1 MEKEV
6 AAAKCSWWQAILT
19 LGIAC
24 IKANDA
30 KKQLQTVQR
39 EFKDQLAVSKKLFGK
54 MDYFDGLSAVAATL
68 TAEATGLLEQTK
80 KMQNRLDDAMKELK
94 QDYTDEE
101 IEDNLWDEDFA
112 NEFAER
118 LYISIERVTNVCE
131 ETITDCEERKAR
143 LQKALIWGDL

>member
-1 MEKEV
+1 
-6 AAAKCSWWQAILT
+6 
-19 LGIAC
+19 
-24 IKANDA
+24 
-30 KKQLQTVQR
+30 
-39 EFKDQLAVSKKLFGK
+39 

-80 KMQNRLDDAMKELK
+80 KMQNRLDDAMRELK

-118 LYISIERVTNVCE
+118 LFISIERVTNKE
-131 ETITDCEERKAR
+131 LTKNNAT
-143 LQKALIWGDL
+143 